1 MAFPNGYP
9 WDLLNAL
16 EAALADASLTGRRI
30 ADIRPPGEAYEF
42 MFAHDGK
49 TLYGKVNLITSGPRT
64 VMVVSAHTPNRGD
77 SL

>member
-16 EAALADASLTGRRI
+16 AVAFADSNLTGRLV

-42 MFAHDGK
+42 VFAHGGK
-49 TLYGKVNLITSGPRT
+49 TLYGKVNLITSGSRT
-64 VMVVSAHTPNRGD
+64 VMVVSAHAPNKGD